1 MNKMTLFKVWIF
13 EFDLASLIAFVIGV
27 FLGFALIAIIYS
39 IMVVSS
45 MKNKKYVVKA
55 VNTDVTDEEIKE
67 IIDHAIMQ
75 FKDKDLK
82 GSKATMFHCKDV
94 SFAMASDIARK
105 FFPKSKRPLAELS
118 LDEILKLSVYISERI
133 NKIVDRPGLRL
144 IKQVKLSTIL
154 SLGDAKKV
162 IEESSLMKI
171 TKKYKIMSVVK
182 KITGVLNIFNPVYWV
197 RRLVINTSLD
207 FAFKKLCL
215 AVIGIVGE
223 ETYKIYSKRV
233 FDEEKSI
240 DVNVDDIIKSID
252 DDLQNVSD
260 EEIENYLGS
269 QGLEQ
274 KIKERK
280 REK

>member
-1 MNKMTLFKVWIF
+1 
-13 EFDLASLIAFVIGV
+13 
-27 FLGFALIAIIYS
+27 
-39 IMVVSS
+39 MVVSS
-45 MKNKKYVVKA
+45 MKSKKYIVQA
-55 VNTDVTDEEIKE
+55 ANIEVTDEEIKE
-67 IIDHAIMQ
+67 IIDHAIIQ

-82 GSKATMFHCKDV
+82 GSKATMIHCKDV

-133 NKIVDRPGLRL
+133 NAIVDRPGLRL

-162 IEESSLMKI
+162 IEESALMKI

-240 DVNVDDIIKSID
+240 DVNVDDIIRSID
-252 DDLQNVSD
+252 DDLENVSD

-280 REK
+280 RGK

>member
-1 MNKMTLFKVWIF
+1 MLLKVWV
-13 EFDLASLIAFVIGV
+13 FDFDFASLIAFLIGV
-27 FLGFALIAIIYS
+27 FLGCALLGIIYS

-55 VNTDVTDEEIKE
+55 VNTDVKDEEVKE
-67 IIDHAIMQ
+67 IIDNSILQ

-82 GSKATMFHCKDV
+82 GSKATIIHCKDV
-94 SFAMASDIARK
+94 CIAMANDIARK

-118 LDEILKLSVYISERI
+118 LDEILKLSVYVSDRI
-133 NKIVDRPGLRL
+133 NEIVDRPGLRL
-144 IKQVKLSTIL
+144 IKQVKLATIL
-154 SLGDAKKV
+154 SLGDAKKI
-162 IEESSLMKI
+162 IEDSHLMKI
-171 TKKYKIMSVVK
+171 TKKYKIMSVFKTIV
-182 KITGVLNIFNPVYWV
+182 GALNVINPVYWI
-197 RRLVINTSLD
+197 RRAVINTSLD

-233 FDEEKSI
+233 FDEEKVI
-240 DVNVDDIIKSID
+240 DANVEEIIKSID
-252 DDLQNVSD
+252 EDFKDVSD

-274 KIKERK
+274 KIKDRK
-280 REK
+280 KGR

>member
-1 MNKMTLFKVWIF
+1 
-13 EFDLASLIAFVIGV
+13 
-27 FLGFALIAIIYS
+27 
-39 IMVVSS
+39 
-45 MKNKKYVVKA
+45 
-55 VNTDVTDEEIKE
+55 
-67 IIDHAIMQ
+67 
-75 FKDKDLK
+75 
-82 GSKATMFHCKDV
+82 
-94 SFAMASDIARK
+94 
-105 FFPKSKRPLAELS
+105 
-118 LDEILKLSVYISERI
+118 
-133 NKIVDRPGLRL
+133 
-144 IKQVKLSTIL
+144 
-154 SLGDAKKV
+154 
-162 IEESSLMKI
+162 
-171 TKKYKIMSVVK
+171 MSVVK